1 MKTRALMSIA
11 SANEDHNHV
20 ITVRKYRNL
29 QEAVQRVVHMDIG
42 RCNVIGFQRL
52 FICSPPCLF
61 RTDHCLKLCENDRC
75 KYQKLKQKPKRFIV
89 EKIVDFL

>member
-42 RCNVIGFQRL
+42 RCKVFDDYLLVFFLFYSTLIIVSTSERVIVPF
-52 FICSPPCLF
+52 
-61 RTDHCLKLCENDRC
+61 N
-75 KYQKLKQKPKRFIV
+75 
-89 EKIVDFL
+89 

>member
-52 FICSPPCLF
+52 FTGFRFVLF
-61 RTDHCLKLCENDRC
+61 HTDHCLDL
-75 KYQKLKQKPKRFIV
+75 
-89 EKIVDFL
+89 